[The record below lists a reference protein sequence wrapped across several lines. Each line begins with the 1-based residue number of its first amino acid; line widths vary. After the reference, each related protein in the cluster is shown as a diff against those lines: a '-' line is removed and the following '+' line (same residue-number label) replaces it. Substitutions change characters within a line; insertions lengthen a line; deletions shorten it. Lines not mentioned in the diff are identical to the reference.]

1 MEEIRL
7 HQFSEKLELAGYA
20 KRTIESYRGQ
30 VARFF
35 EYLDEK
41 ENAQTLREVGK
52 EHITGYQTWLQF
64 GKKDGK
70 AGLGRGSMANRL
82 HALKTFF
89 RIMHDEGLMKQE
101 LAPCITVPRT
111 RRGLPRFVPT
121 KEQMKSII
129 EAARSSHPL
138 AIRDRTMLE
147 LLYATGIRS
156 EELRTLTLDDWDQGG
171 HTLFVTGKGA
181 KDRVVPVGAWVVPW
195 LDRYLTKSRPYLV
208 RKACP
213 LLFVSKTGA
222 MLARSNLAWIVRKY
236 GRKAN
241 VPHVSPHTLRHACAT
256 HLLENGADIRYVQEL
271 LGHADLSTTQIYT
284 RVSVSFLKQA
294 HRKYHPRERDADA

>member
-1 MEEIRL
+1 MEEIKL
-7 HQFSEKLELAGYA
+7 HQFSEKLDLMGYA
-20 KRTIESYRGQ
+20 RRTVEGYRGQ
-30 VARFF
+30 VASFF
-35 EYLDEK
+35 AYLDEK
-41 ENAQTLREVGK
+41 EDARTLDEVSREHVA
-52 EHITGYQTWLQF
+52 GYQAWLRF
-64 GKKDGK
+64 GKKEGK
-70 AGLGRGSMANRL
+70 TCLGRGGIANRL

-89 RIMHDEGLMKQE
+89 RVMHDEGLMKQE
-101 LAPCITVPRT
+101 LASCIVAPRM

-121 KEQMKSII
+121 VEQTKKII
-129 EAARSSHPL
+129 EAARSQLPL
-138 AIRDRTMLE
+138 VVRDRTMLE

-156 EELRTLTLDDWDQGG
+156 EELRSLSLDDWDQGG

-213 LLFVSKTGA
+213 LLFVSKSGA

-236 GRKAN
+236 GRMAN